1 MPRQN
6 ALLRLHA
13 TLLARKADLREML
26 EEERANLRDFKAADS
41 TGDSADA
48 AFEASSRDMS
58 SRLTEVDSRELAQIE
73 WALGRLQEGTYGVC
87 EGAGENCQKKIPV
100 TRLNALP
107 YATLCINC
115 ERELEK
121 HSNGQDRPGKSDWR
135 QVFDSEAPMRD
146 QRINFSANGLVQH
159 AAK

>member
-13 TLLARKADLREML
+13 RLLARKADLRGML
-26 EEERANLRDFKAADS
+26 EEERANLHDFKASDS

-48 AFEASSRDMS
+48 AFDASSQEMS
-58 SRLTEVDSRELAQIE
+58 SRLTELDSRELAQIE
-73 WALGRLQEGTYGVC
+73 RALGRLQEGTYGIC
-87 EGAGENCQKKIPV
+87 ESAGENCQKRIPV

-115 ERELEK
+115 ERELENHPNK
-121 HSNGQDRPGKSDWR
+121 QDHSGKGDWR
-135 QVFDSEAPMRD
+135 QVFDSEAPLRD
-146 QRINFSANGLVQH
+146 QRINFSENGLVQH
-159 AAK
+159 TAK